1 MFNDYHIRCRNDIKQ
16 TIIIFCNNTLFEVA
30 DVAAN
35 DDYIDIADSDD
46 IVDGFAY
53 AMLMLSQMLLLLS
66 LMKLLV
72 LEVLSL
78 MVLKELLLSQ

>member
-35 DDYIDIADSDD
+35 DDYIDIADSYD

-53 AMLMLSQMLLLLS
+53 AMLMLSKMLLLVLS

-72 LEVLSL
+72 LKV
-78 MVLKELLLSQ
+78 LLLSQ

>member
-16 TIIIFCNNTLFEVA
+16 RLLISCNNNLFEVA
-30 DVAAN
+30 DVVADA
-35 DDYIDIADSDD
+35 DYIDIADSGD

-72 LEVLSL
+72 LTVLSL
-78 MVLKELLLSQ
+78 MVLKVLLLSQ

>member
-16 TIIIFCNNTLFEVA
+16 TIIVFCNNNLFEVT

-35 DDYIDIADSDD
+35 DDYIADSDD

-53 AMLMLSQMLLLLS
+53 AMLMLSQMLLLV
-66 LMKLLV
+66 LL
-72 LEVLSL
+72 LSL
-78 MVLKELLLSQ
+78 MVLMLLLLSQ

>member
-16 TIIIFCNNTLFEVA
+16 TIIVFCNNNLFEVT

-35 DDYIDIADSDD
+35 DDYIADSDD

-53 AMLMLSQMLLLLS
+53 AMLMLSQMLLLA
-66 LMKLLV
+66 
-72 LEVLSL
+72 VLSQMML
-78 MVLKELLLSQ
+78 MVLLLSQ

>member
-16 TIIIFCNNTLFEVA
+16 TIIVFCNNNLFEVT

-35 DDYIDIADSDD
+35 DDYIADSDD

-53 AMLMLSQMLLLLS
+53 AMLMLSQMLLLL
-66 LMKLLV
+66 
-72 LEVLSL
+72 LSL
-78 MVLKELLLSQ
+78 MVLMVLLLTQ